1 MPFRPC
7 ERCGARGY
15 GIVPHQGYIEVR
27 CPNGH
32 LLAYAR
38 SFRQAQCEYC
48 DTYWIPKEA
57 DE

>member
-7 ERCGARGY
+7 ERCGAKGY
-15 GIVPHQGYIEVR
+15 GIVNQGHLEIR

-38 SFRQAQCEYC
+38 SIRQAEREYY
-48 DTYWIPKEA
+48 DTYWFPKEE